1 MLGYTREELIGLNWS
16 QTTYPEYYPVL
27 EESSQTTLAG
37 GQFQVQGL
45 ARLKDGSPLTVE
57 ARSTPFIYKGKLH
70 TLGVMRDITERVEA
84 ERELREREEQYRSVF
99 EATYDG
105 LVIFDLDG
113 YIVEVNPAYCSTFGY
128 TYEELIGMHAG
139 VLIAPETLPALA
151 DALKALKAG
160 DDTQTVMAQAL
171 RKDGTTFYTESQ
183 GTTLTYRGKP
193 P

>member
-1 MLGYTREELIGLNWS
+1 MLGIASRGVLAIG
-16 QTTYPEYYPVL
+16 Q
-27 EESSQTTLAG
+27 
-37 GQFQVQGL
+37 
-45 ARLKDGSPLTVE
+45 DM
-57 ARSTPFIYKGKLH
+57 LH
-70 TLGVMRDITERVEA
+70 RIGMISCKSKK
-84 ERELREREEQYRSVF
+84 EEQYRSVF

-151 DALKALKAG
+151 DALKVLKAG

-193 P
+193 PCARSRP